1 MSSLSLHWMTL
12 CIVRIISQ
20 IQIQKILLGVCW
32 KNKDSGYMLHEEK
45 KEEWYQ
51 KDFPGKL
58 IVTFDSN
65 NLSKDVRCSSRN
77 IYNCW
82 LFKTN
87 GGRGINI

>member
-1 MSSLSLHWMTL
+1 
-12 CIVRIISQ
+12 
-20 IQIQKILLGVCW
+20 
-32 KNKDSGYMLHEEK
+32 MLHEEK